1 MKKLLNLKKA
11 ILEIA
16 QVLAQNNELCRLV
29 YNDISDPLSTD
40 VPESVDLNY
49 LIQNHYFSIEPP
61 VENRINDF
69 DRNTFITILLDSASP
84 TEDKNT
90 RGYFYIYVT
99 TNSEHLLIKDNK
111 NRLLEMADCVI
122 DSLEERKITSS
133 GALAFTS
140 MQFVMLSDFHPSY
153 RLSFRIAD
161 QAIRKA
167 EI

>member
-1 MKKLLNLKKA
+1 MKKLLNIKKA
-11 ILEIA
+11 VLEIA
-16 QVLAQNNELCRLV
+16 QLLAQDNDLCKLV
-29 YNDISDPLSTD
+29 YNDVNNPFD
-40 VPESVDLNY
+40 VEVPASVDLNY
-49 LIQNHYFSIEPP
+49 LIQNHYISIEPP

-69 DRNTFITILLDSASP
+69 DRNTFITILLDSVAPS
-84 TEDKNT
+84 EEQNI

-99 TNSEHLLIKDNK
+99 TNSDHLLIKENK

-122 DSLEERKITSS
+122 DSLEDRKVTSS
-133 GALAFTS
+133 STLAFSS

-161 QAIRKA
+161 QPIRKA